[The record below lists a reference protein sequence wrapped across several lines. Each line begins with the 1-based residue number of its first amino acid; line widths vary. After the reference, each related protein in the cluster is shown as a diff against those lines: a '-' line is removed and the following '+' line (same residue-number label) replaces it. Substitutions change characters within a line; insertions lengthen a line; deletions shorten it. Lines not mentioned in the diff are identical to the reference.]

1 MKFKEILEK
10 IKVYAPLGV
19 SLVVAA
25 CVVISLSG
33 YQAKASEPS
42 KDKKQQVSESVTDA
56 ETETETENAAEDT
69 QTHAGSFELADGVYK
84 GSATGFSGPV
94 TVAVTI
100 MDKKITSIDIL
111 SSTDDEAFFNRAK
124 GVIDRIIASQSFDVD
139 VVSGATYSS
148 NGIIGA
154 VKNALTGE
162 KDNGVTGKSK
172 QESTSESESDSSLAE
187 IAAVQDASAYKDGT
201 YYGTGK
207 GFAGTMKVKVDI
219 SGGKIASISIVSTKD
234 GDSYVK
240 SASSLLDTIVE
251 KQSTNVDTVSGATF
265 SSRGIIAAVRS
276 ALSQAAVSENTAD
289 NNNDKQEAAESSGN
303 GQTDE
308 NSSGSA
314 SEQGTE
320 GTLPYVDGIY
330 YGTAEGYKGDIKAA
344 VVIQNKTLK
353 AILVTEKQD
362 DEPFITNA
370 MDVLKNMMKKQ
381 SADVDTVSGATYS
394 SKGLIG
400 AVKAAFEE
408 ARKTTAGE
416 NTGDGNSDA
425 NNKNNSNSDNNNG
438 NDNSSNN
445 ADDSNIAG
453 EEDKAV
459 LSKLVQSQ
467 ASLDGAQY
475 TQLSWYL
482 LQIRLGDAQEV
493 LESAESTKK
502 DVSCAQE
509 KLQAAINALQKN
521 DTSTNVYEDGVYEVS
536 TLCIPD
542 DDMDFSAYNL
552 SMKVTIAN
560 DRIVS
565 ITDVKGDGDSQN
577 ASYIKKAADGTKN
590 QPGLVSVLTSQAN
603 ADSID
608 FSSID
613 TVSRATCTSKA
624 IIDGCKSALEAAKKK

>member
-1 MKFKEILEK
+1 MKFKEVLEK

-19 SLVVAA
+19 SLVIAA

-33 YQAKASEPS
+33 YQTKASEPS
-42 KDKKQQVSESVTDA
+42 KDKKHQVSERVTD
-56 ETETETENAAEDT
+56 TETENAAEDT
-69 QTHAGSFELADGVYK
+69 QTATGSFELADGVYK

-124 GVIDRIIASQSFDVD
+124 AVIDRIIASQSFDVD

-172 QESTSESESDSSLAE
+172 QGSTSESESDSSLAE

-276 ALSQAAVSENTAD
+276 ALSQAAVSDNTTG
-289 NNNDKQEAAESSGN
+289 NNTDKQGAAEASGN
-303 GQTDE
+303 GQTDK

-330 YGTAEGYKGDIKAA
+330 YGTAEGYKGDIRVA
-344 VVIQNKTLK
+344 VVIQDKTLK

-416 NTGDGNSDA
+416 NTGDSNSDS
-425 NNKNNSNSDNNNG
+425 NNSNDNNG
-438 NDNSSNN
+438 
-445 ADDSNIAG
+445 NIAG

-521 DTSTNVYEDGVYEVS
+521 DTSTNVYEDGTYDVS

-577 ASYIKKAADGTKN
+577 APYINKAADGTKN
-590 QPGLVSVLTSQAN
+590 QPGMVSVLTSQTN

-613 TVSRATCTSKA
+613 TVSHATCTSKA
-624 IIDGCKSALEAAKKK
+624 IIDGCKSALKAAKKK

>member
-1 MKFKEILEK
+1 MKFKEVLEK

-19 SLVVAA
+19 SLVIAA

-33 YQAKASEPS
+33 YQTKASEPS
-42 KDKKQQVSESVTDA
+42 KDKKHQVSERVTD
-56 ETETETENAAEDT
+56 TETEDAAEDT
-69 QTHAGSFELADGVYK
+69 QTATGSFELADGVYK

-100 MDKKITSIDIL
+100 MDKKIISIDIL

-265 SSRGIIAAVRS
+265 SSRGIIVAVRS
-276 ALSQAAVSENTAD
+276 ALSQAAVSDNTVG
-289 NNNDKQEAAESSGN
+289 NNTDKQGAAEASGN

-314 SEQGTE
+314 SEKGTE

-330 YGTAEGYKGDIKAA
+330 YGTAEGYKGDIRVA
-344 VVIQNKTLK
+344 VVIQDKTLK

-416 NTGDGNSDA
+416 NTGGSNSDS
-425 NNKNNSNSDNNNG
+425 NNSNDNN
-438 NDNSSNN
+438 
-445 ADDSNIAG
+445 SNIAG

-459 LSKLVQSQ
+459 LLKLVQSQ

-521 DTSTNVYEDGVYEVS
+521 DTSTNVYEDGTYDVS

-577 ASYIKKAADGTKN
+577 VSYIKKAVDGTKN
-590 QPGLVSVLTSQAN
+590 QAGMVSVLTSQTN

-613 TVSRATCTSKA
+613 TVSHATCTSKA

>member
-1 MKFKEILEK
+1 MKFKEVLEK

-19 SLVVAA
+19 SLVIAA

-33 YQAKASEPS
+33 YQTKASEPS
-42 KDKKQQVSESVTDA
+42 KDKKHQVSERVTD
-56 ETETETENAAEDT
+56 TETENAAEDT
-69 QTHAGSFELADGVYK
+69 QTATGSFELADGVYK

-100 MDKKITSIDIL
+100 MDKKIISIDIL

-276 ALSQAAVSENTAD
+276 ALSQAAVSDNTTG
-289 NNNDKQEAAESSGN
+289 NNTDKQGAAEASGN

-330 YGTAEGYKGDIKAA
+330 YGTAEGYKGDIRVA
-344 VVIQNKTLK
+344 VVIQDKTLK

-362 DEPFITNA
+362 YEPFITNA

-416 NTGDGNSDA
+416 NTGGSNSDS
-425 NNKNNSNSDNNNG
+425 NNSNDNN
-438 NDNSSNN
+438 
-445 ADDSNIAG
+445 SNIAG

-459 LSKLVQSQ
+459 LLKLVQSQ

-521 DTSTNVYEDGVYEVS
+521 DTSTNVYEDGTYDVS

-577 ASYIKKAADGTKN
+577 VSYIKKAVDGTKN
-590 QPGLVSVLTSQAN
+590 QAGMVSVLTSQTN

-613 TVSRATCTSKA
+613 TVSHATCTSKA

>member
-1 MKFKEILEK
+1 MKFKEVLEK

-19 SLVVAA
+19 SLVIAA

-33 YQAKASEPS
+33 YQTKASEPS
-42 KDKKQQVSESVTDA
+42 KDKKHQVSERVTD
-56 ETETETENAAEDT
+56 TETEDAAEDT
-69 QTHAGSFELADGVYK
+69 QTATGSFELADGVYK

-276 ALSQAAVSENTAD
+276 ALSQAAVSDNTVG
-289 NNNDKQEAAESSGN
+289 NNTDKQGAAEASGN

-314 SEQGTE
+314 SEKGTE

-330 YGTAEGYKGDIKAA
+330 YGTAEGYKGDIRVA
-344 VVIQNKTLK
+344 VVIQDKTLK

-416 NTGDGNSDA
+416 NTGGSNSDS
-425 NNKNNSNSDNNNG
+425 NNSNDNN
-438 NDNSSNN
+438 
-445 ADDSNIAG
+445 SNIAG

-459 LSKLVQSQ
+459 LLKLVQSQ

-482 LQIRLGDAQEV
+482 LQIRLGDAQEI

-521 DTSTNVYEDGVYEVS
+521 DTSTNVYEDGTYDVS

-577 ASYIKKAADGTKN
+577 VSYIKKAVDGTKN
-590 QPGLVSVLTSQAN
+590 QAGMVSVLTSQTN

-613 TVSRATCTSKA
+613 TVSHATCTSKA

>member
-1 MKFKEILEK
+1 MKFKEVLEK

-19 SLVVAA
+19 SLVIAA

-33 YQAKASEPS
+33 YQTKASEPS
-42 KDKKQQVSESVTDA
+42 KDKKQQVSERVTD
-56 ETETETENAAEDT
+56 TETETENT
-69 QTHAGSFELADGVYK
+69 QTATGSFDLADGVYK

-124 GVIDRIIASQSFDVD
+124 GVIDRIISSQSFDVD

-162 KDNGVTGKSK
+162 KDKTVTGKSK
-172 QESTSESESDSSLAE
+172 QESASESDSSSVE
-187 IAAVQDASAYKDGT
+187 KAAVQDASAYKDGT

-219 SGGKIASISIVSTKD
+219 AGGKIASISIVSTKD

-276 ALSQAAVSENTAD
+276 ALSQAAVSDNTTG
-289 NNNDKQEAAESSGN
+289 NNTDKQGAAEASGN

-314 SEQGTE
+314 QEQGKE

-330 YGTAEGYKGDIKAA
+330 YGTAEGYKGDIRVA
-344 VVIQNKTLK
+344 VVIQDKTLK
-353 AILVTEKQD
+353 AILVTKKQD

-416 NTGDGNSDA
+416 NTGD
-425 NNKNNSNSDNNNG
+425 SNSGNN
-438 NDNSSNN
+438 NSSNN
-445 ADDSNIAG
+445 SDNSNIAG
-453 EEDKAV
+453 DEDKAV

-467 ASLDGAQY
+467 ASLDGTQY

-482 LQIRLGDAQEV
+482 LQIRLEDANEV
-493 LESAESTKK
+493 LSSAEATKK
-502 DVSCAQE
+502 DVSRAQE

-521 DTSTNVYEDGVYEVS
+521 DTSTNVYEDGTYDVS

-590 QPGLVSVLTSQAN
+590 QPGMVSVLTSQAN

-608 FSSID
+608 FSGID
-613 TVSRATCTSKA
+613 TVSSATCTSKA
-624 IIDGCKSALEAAKKK
+624 IINGCKSVLEAAKKK

>member
-1 MKFKEILEK
+1 MKFKEVLEK

-19 SLVVAA
+19 SLVIAA

-33 YQAKASEPS
+33 YQTKASEPS
-42 KDKKQQVSESVTDA
+42 KDKKHQVSERVTD
-56 ETETETENAAEDT
+56 TETENAAEDT
-69 QTHAGSFELADGVYK
+69 QTATGSFELADGVYK

-124 GVIDRIIASQSFDVD
+124 AVIDRIIASQSFDVD

-276 ALSQAAVSENTAD
+276 ALSQAAVSDKTTGNNT
-289 NNNDKQEAAESSGN
+289 DKQGAAEASGN
-303 GQTDE
+303 GQTDK

-320 GTLPYVDGIY
+320 GTLAYVDGIY
-330 YGTAEGYKGDIKAA
+330 YGTAEGYKGDIRVA
-344 VVIQNKTLK
+344 VVIQDKTLK

-416 NTGDGNSDA
+416 NTGGSNSDS
-425 NNKNNSNSDNNNG
+425 NNSNDNN
-438 NDNSSNN
+438 
-445 ADDSNIAG
+445 SNIAG

-459 LSKLVQSQ
+459 LLKLVQSQ

-521 DTSTNVYEDGVYEVS
+521 DTSTNVYEDGTYDVS

-577 ASYIKKAADGTKN
+577 VSYIKKAVDGTKN
-590 QPGLVSVLTSQAN
+590 QAGMVSVLTSQTN

-613 TVSRATCTSKA
+613 TVSHATCTSKA

>member
-1 MKFKEILEK
+1 MKFKEVLEK

-19 SLVVAA
+19 SLVIAA

-33 YQAKASEPS
+33 YQTKASEPS
-42 KDKKQQVSESVTDA
+42 KDKKHQVSERVTD
-56 ETETETENAAEDT
+56 TETEDAAEDT
-69 QTHAGSFELADGVYK
+69 QTATGSFELADGVYK

-100 MDKKITSIDIL
+100 MDKKIISIDIL

-201 YYGTGK
+201 YYGAGK

-276 ALSQAAVSENTAD
+276 ALSQAAVSDNTVG
-289 NNNDKQEAAESSGN
+289 NNTDKQGAAEASGN

-330 YGTAEGYKGDIKAA
+330 YGTAEGYKGDIRVA
-344 VVIQNKTLK
+344 VVIQDKTLK

-416 NTGDGNSDA
+416 NTGGSNSDS
-425 NNKNNSNSDNNNG
+425 NNSNDNN
-438 NDNSSNN
+438 
-445 ADDSNIAG
+445 SNIAG

-459 LSKLVQSQ
+459 LLKLVQSQ

-521 DTSTNVYEDGVYEVS
+521 DTSTNVYEDGTYDVS

-577 ASYIKKAADGTKN
+577 VSYIKKAVDGTKN
-590 QPGLVSVLTSQAN
+590 QPGMVSVLTSQTN

-613 TVSRATCTSKA
+613 TVSHATCTSKA

>member
-1 MKFKEILEK
+1 MKFKEVLEK

-19 SLVVAA
+19 SLVIAA

-33 YQAKASEPS
+33 YQTKASEPS
-42 KDKKQQVSESVTDA
+42 KDKKHQVSERVTD
-56 ETETETENAAEDT
+56 TETEDAAEDT
-69 QTHAGSFELADGVYK
+69 QTATGSFELADGVYK

-100 MDKKITSIDIL
+100 MDKKIISIDIL

-124 GVIDRIIASQSFDVD
+124 AVIDRIIASQSFDVD

-172 QESTSESESDSSLAE
+172 QGSTSESESDSSLAE

-234 GDSYVK
+234 GNSYVK

-276 ALSQAAVSENTAD
+276 ALSQAAVSDNTVG
-289 NNNDKQEAAESSGN
+289 NNTDKQGAAEASGN

-314 SEQGTE
+314 SEKGTE

-330 YGTAEGYKGDIKAA
+330 YGTAEGYKGDIRVA
-344 VVIQNKTLK
+344 VVIQDKTLK

-416 NTGDGNSDA
+416 NTGGSNSDS
-425 NNKNNSNSDNNNG
+425 NNSNDNN
-438 NDNSSNN
+438 
-445 ADDSNIAG
+445 SNIAG

-459 LSKLVQSQ
+459 LLKLVQSQ

-521 DTSTNVYEDGVYEVS
+521 DTSTNVYEDGTYDVS

-577 ASYIKKAADGTKN
+577 VSYIKKAVDGTKN
-590 QPGLVSVLTSQAN
+590 QAGMVSVLTSQTN

-613 TVSRATCTSKA
+613 TVSHATCTSKA

>member
-25 CVVISLSG
+25 CVVISLST

-42 KDKKQQVSESVTDA
+42 KDKKQQVSESMAD
-56 ETETETENAAEDT
+56 TETETENATEDT
-69 QTHAGSFELADGVYK
+69 QTATGSFDLADGVYK
-84 GSATGFSGPV
+84 GSATGYRGSV

-100 MDKKITSIDIL
+100 LNKKIVSIDIL
-111 SSTDDEAFFNRAK
+111 SASDDEAFFNRAK
-124 GVIDRIIASQSFDVD
+124 GVIDRIISSQSLDVD

-172 QESTSESESDSSLAE
+172 QESTSESESDSSSAE

-207 GFAGTMKVKVDI
+207 GFAGNIKVKVDI
-219 SGGKIASISIVSTKD
+219 AGGKISAISIVSTKD

-276 ALSQAAVSENTAD
+276 ALSQAAVSENTAG
-289 NNNDKQEAAESSGN
+289 NNTDKQGAAETSGN

-314 SEQGTE
+314 SEHGTE

-330 YGTAEGYKGDIKAA
+330 YGTSEGYKGDIKVA
-344 VVIQNKTLK
+344 VVIQDKTLK

-400 AVKAAFEE
+400 AVKEAFEE
-408 ARKTTAGE
+408 ARKTTACE
-416 NTGDGNSDA
+416 NTGNGNSGG
-425 NNKNNSNSDNNNG
+425 NNNNSN
-438 NDNSSNN
+438 N
-445 ADDSNIAG
+445 AADSNIALD
-453 EEDKAV
+453 EDKAV

-467 ASLDGAQY
+467 ASLDGTQY

-502 DVSCAQE
+502 DVSRAQE

-521 DTSTNVYEDGVYEVS
+521 DTSTNVYEDGTYEVS

-590 QPGLVSVLTSQAN
+590 QQGMVSMLTSQAN

-613 TVSRATCTSKA
+613 TVSHATCTSKA

>member
-1 MKFKEILEK
+1 MKFKEVLEK
-10 IKVYAPLGV
+10 IKAYAPLGV
-19 SLVVAA
+19 SLVIAA

-33 YQAKASEPS
+33 YQTKASEPS
-42 KDKKQQVSESVTDA
+42 KDKKQQVSERV
-56 ETETETENAAEDT
+56 TETETENAAENT
-69 QTHAGSFELADGVYK
+69 QTATGSFDLADGVYK

-124 GVIDRIIASQSFDVD
+124 GVIERIISSQSFDVD

-172 QESTSESESDSSLAE
+172 QESTSESESDSSSVE

-219 SGGKIASISIVSTKD
+219 AGGKIASISIVSTKD

-265 SSRGIIAAVRS
+265 SSRGIISAVRS
-276 ALSQAAVSENTAD
+276 ALSQAAVSENTAG
-289 NNNDKQEAAESSGN
+289 NNTDKQDAAETSGN
-303 GQTDE
+303 DRNDE
-308 NSSGSA
+308 NSSD
-314 SEQGTE
+314 SEPEQTAE

-330 YGTAEGYKGDIKAA
+330 YGTAEGYKGDIKVA
-344 VVIQNKTLK
+344 VVIQDKTLK

-416 NTGDGNSDA
+416 NTGD
-425 NNKNNSNSDNNNG
+425 SNSGNN
-438 NDNSSNN
+438 NSSNN
-445 ADDSNIAG
+445 SDNSNIAG
-453 EEDKAV
+453 DEDKAV

-467 ASLDGAQY
+467 ASLDGTQY

-482 LQIRLGDAQEV
+482 LQIRLEDANEV
-493 LESAESTKK
+493 LSSAEATKK
-502 DVSCAQE
+502 DVSRAQE

-521 DTSTNVYEDGVYEVS
+521 DTSTNVYEDGTYDVS

-577 ASYIKKAADGTKN
+577 ASYIKKATDGTKN
-590 QPGLVSVLTSQAN
+590 QPGMVSVLTSQAN

-608 FSSID
+608 FSGID

-624 IIDGCKSALEAAKKK
+624 IINGCKSVLEAAKKK

>member
-1 MKFKEILEK
+1 MKFKEVLEK

-19 SLVVAA
+19 SLVIAA

-33 YQAKASEPS
+33 YQTKASEPS
-42 KDKKQQVSESVTDA
+42 KDKKQQVSENVTD
-56 ETETETENAAEDT
+56 TETETENAAEDT
-69 QTHAGSFELADGVYK
+69 QTATGSFDLADGVYK

-124 GVIDRIIASQSFDVD
+124 GVIDRIISSQSFDVD

-148 NGIIGA
+148 NGIIKA

-162 KDNGVTGKSK
+162 KDKTVTGKSK
-172 QESTSESESDSSLAE
+172 QESASESDSSSVE
-187 IAAVQDASAYKDGT
+187 KAAVQDASAYKDGT

-219 SGGKIASISIVSTKD
+219 VGGKIASISIVSTKD

-240 SASSLLDTIVE
+240 SASSLLDTIVK

-276 ALSQAAVSENTAD
+276 ALSQAAVSDNTTG
-289 NNNDKQEAAESSGN
+289 NNTDKQGAAEASGN

-308 NSSGSA
+308 NSSGS
-314 SEQGTE
+314 SQEQGTE

-330 YGTAEGYKGDIKAA
+330 YGTAEGYKGDIKVA
-344 VVIQNKTLK
+344 VVIQDKTLK

-400 AVKAAFEE
+400 AVKAAFEK

-416 NTGDGNSDA
+416 NTGD
-425 NNKNNSNSDNNNG
+425 SNSGNN
-438 NDNSSNN
+438 NSSNN
-445 ADDSNIAG
+445 SDNSNIAG
-453 EEDKAV
+453 DEDKAV

-467 ASLDGAQY
+467 ASLDGTQY

-482 LQIRLGDAQEV
+482 LQIRLEDANEV
-493 LESAESTKK
+493 LSSAEATKK
-502 DVSCAQE
+502 DVSRAQE

-521 DTSTNVYEDGVYEVS
+521 DTSTNVYEDGTYDVS

-552 SMKVTIAN
+552 SMKVTIVN

-590 QPGLVSVLTSQAN
+590 QQGMVSVLTSQAN
-603 ADSID
+603 AANID

-624 IIDGCKSALEAAKKK
+624 IINGCKSVLEAAKKK

>member
-1 MKFKEILEK
+1 MKFKEVLEK

-33 YQAKASEPS
+33 YQTKASERS
-42 KDKKQQVSESVTDA
+42 KDKKQQVSERVTD
-56 ETETETENAAEDT
+56 TETETENAAENT
-69 QTHAGSFELADGVYK
+69 QTATGSFDLADGVYK

-100 MDKKITSIDIL
+100 MDKKIISIDIL

-124 GVIDRIIASQSFDVD
+124 GVIDRIISSQSLDVD
-139 VVSGATYSS
+139 AVSGATYSS

-172 QESTSESESDSSLAE
+172 QESTSESESDSSSVE

-219 SGGKIASISIVSTKD
+219 AGGKIASISIVSTKD

-276 ALSQAAVSENTAD
+276 ALSQAVVSENTAG
-289 NNNDKQEAAESSGN
+289 NNTDKQDATETSGN

-308 NSSGSA
+308 NSSGS
-314 SEQGTE
+314 SQEQGTE

-330 YGTAEGYKGDIKAA
+330 YGTAEGYKGDIKVA
-344 VVIQNKTLK
+344 VVIQDKMLK

-381 SADVDTVSGATYS
+381 SVDVDTVSGATYS

-416 NTGDGNSDA
+416 NTGDSNSGN
-425 NNKNNSNSDNNNG
+425 NNSNSDNNN
-438 NDNSSNN
+438 NS
-445 ADDSNIAG
+445 SNIAG
-453 EEDKAV
+453 DEDKTV

-467 ASLDGAQY
+467 ASLDGTQY

-482 LQIRLGDAQEV
+482 FQIRLGDAQEV

-502 DVSCAQE
+502 DVSRAQE

-521 DTSTNVYEDGVYEVS
+521 DTSTNVYEDGTYDVS

-590 QPGLVSVLTSQAN
+590 QQGMVSVLTSQAN

-613 TVSRATCTSKA
+613 TVSHATCTSKA
-624 IIDGCKSALEAAKKK
+624 IIDGCKSVLEAAKKK

>member
-1 MKFKEILEK
+1 MKFKEVLEK

-19 SLVVAA
+19 SLVIAA

-33 YQAKASEPS
+33 YQTKASEPS
-42 KDKKQQVSESVTDA
+42 KDKKQQVSENVTD
-56 ETETETENAAEDT
+56 TETETENT
-69 QTHAGSFELADGVYK
+69 QTATGSFDLADGVYK

-124 GVIDRIIASQSFDVD
+124 GVIDRIISSQSFDVD

-219 SGGKIASISIVSTKD
+219 AGGKIASISIVSTKD

-276 ALSQAAVSENTAD
+276 ALSQAAVSQNTAG
-289 NNNDKQEAAESSGN
+289 NNTDKQDATETSGN

-308 NSSGSA
+308 NSSGS
-314 SEQGTE
+314 SQEQ

-330 YGTAEGYKGDIKAA
+330 YGTAEGYKGDIKVA
-344 VVIQNKTLK
+344 VVIQDKTLK

-416 NTGDGNSDA
+416 NTGDSNSDS
-425 NNKNNSNSDNNNG
+425 NNSNDNN
-438 NDNSSNN
+438 
-445 ADDSNIAG
+445 SNIAG

-459 LSKLVQSQ
+459 LLKLVQSQ

-521 DTSTNVYEDGVYEVS
+521 DTSTNVYEDGTYDVS

-577 ASYIKKAADGTKN
+577 TPYINKAADGTKN
-590 QPGLVSVLTSQAN
+590 QPGMVSVLTSQAN

-624 IIDGCKSALEAAKKK
+624 IIDGCKSVLETAKKK

>member
-1 MKFKEILEK
+1 MKFKEVLEK

-19 SLVVAA
+19 SLVIAA

-33 YQAKASEPS
+33 YQTKASEPS
-42 KDKKQQVSESVTDA
+42 KDNKQQVSDRVT
-56 ETETETENAAEDT
+56 EIETETENAAEDT
-69 QTHAGSFELADGVYK
+69 QTATGSFELADGVYK

-276 ALSQAAVSENTAD
+276 ALSQAAVSDNT
-289 NNNDKQEAAESSGN
+289 DKQGAAEASGN

-314 SEQGTE
+314 SEKGTE
-320 GTLPYVDGIY
+320 GTLPYVDGVY
-330 YGTAEGYKGDIKAA
+330 YGTAEGYKGDIRVA
-344 VVIQNKTLK
+344 VVIQDKTLK

-416 NTGDGNSDA
+416 NTGGSNSDS
-425 NNKNNSNSDNNNG
+425 NNSNDNN
-438 NDNSSNN
+438 
-445 ADDSNIAG
+445 SNIAG

-482 LQIRLGDAQEV
+482 LQIRLGDAQEI

-521 DTSTNVYEDGVYEVS
+521 DTSTNVYEDGTYDVS

-577 ASYIKKAADGTKN
+577 VSYINKAADGTKN
-590 QPGLVSVLTSQAN
+590 QPGMVSVLTSQTN

-613 TVSRATCTSKA
+613 TVSHATCTSKA

>member
-42 KDKKQQVSESVTDA
+42 KDKKQQVSESVT
-56 ETETETENAAEDT
+56 ETETENAAEDT
-69 QTHAGSFELADGVYK
+69 QTVTGSFELADGVYK

-124 GVIDRIIASQSFDVD
+124 GVIDRIISSQSLDVD

-162 KDNGVTGKSK
+162 TDKGVTGKSK
-172 QESTSESESDSSLAE
+172 QESRSDSDSDNSSGK

-207 GFAGTMKVKVDI
+207 GFAGNIKVKVDI
-219 SGGKIASISIVSTKD
+219 AGGKISAISIVSTKD

-276 ALSQAAVSENTAD
+276 ALSQAAVSDNTTG
-289 NNNDKQEAAESSGN
+289 NNTDKQSAAEASGN

-314 SEQGTE
+314 SEKGTE

-330 YGTAEGYKGDIKAA
+330 YGTAEGYKGDIRVA
-344 VVIQNKTLK
+344 VVIQDKTLK
-353 AILVTEKQD
+353 AILVTKKQD

-416 NTGDGNSDA
+416 NTGDSNSDS
-425 NNKNNSNSDNNNG
+425 NNSNDNN
-438 NDNSSNN
+438 
-445 ADDSNIAG
+445 SNIAG

-459 LSKLVQSQ
+459 LLKLVQSQ
-467 ASLDGAQY
+467 ASLDGTQY

-521 DTSTNVYEDGVYEVS
+521 DTSTNVYEDGTYDVS

-590 QPGLVSVLTSQAN
+590 QPGMVSVLTSQAN

-608 FSSID
+608 FSGID

-624 IIDGCKSALEAAKKK
+624 IINGCKSVLEAAKKK

>member
-1 MKFKEILEK
+1 MKFKEVFEK

-19 SLVVAA
+19 SLVIAA
-25 CVVISLSG
+25 CVVISLIG
-33 YQAKASEPS
+33 YQTKASEPS
-42 KDKKQQVSESVTDA
+42 NDKKHQVSERVTD
-56 ETETETENAAEDT
+56 TETEDAAEDT
-69 QTHAGSFELADGVYK
+69 QTATGSFELADGVYK

-124 GVIDRIIASQSFDVD
+124 AVIDRIIASQSFDVD

-172 QESTSESESDSSLAE
+172 QGSTSESESDSSLAE

-276 ALSQAAVSENTAD
+276 ALSQAAVSDNTVG
-289 NNNDKQEAAESSGN
+289 NNTDKQGAAEASGN

-314 SEQGTE
+314 SEKGTE

-330 YGTAEGYKGDIKAA
+330 YGTAEGYKGDIRVA
-344 VVIQNKTLK
+344 VVIQDKTLK

-408 ARKTTAGE
+408 GRKTTAGE
-416 NTGDGNSDA
+416 NTGGSNSDS
-425 NNKNNSNSDNNNG
+425 NNSNDNN
-438 NDNSSNN
+438 
-445 ADDSNIAG
+445 SNIAG

-459 LSKLVQSQ
+459 LLKLVQSQ

-521 DTSTNVYEDGVYEVS
+521 DTSTNVYEDGTYDVS

-577 ASYIKKAADGTKN
+577 VSYIKKAVDGTKN
-590 QPGLVSVLTSQAN
+590 QAGMVSVLTSQTN

-613 TVSRATCTSKA
+613 TVSHATCTSKA

>member
-1 MKFKEILEK
+1 MKFKEVLEK

-19 SLVVAA
+19 SLVIAA

-33 YQAKASEPS
+33 YQTKASEPS
-42 KDKKQQVSESVTDA
+42 KDKKQQVSDRVTD
-56 ETETETENAAEDT
+56 TETENAAEDT
-69 QTHAGSFELADGVYK
+69 QTATGSFELADGVYK

-100 MDKKITSIDIL
+100 MDKKIISIDIL

-162 KDNGVTGKSK
+162 KDNGVTGKAK

-276 ALSQAAVSENTAD
+276 ALSQAAVSDNTTG
-289 NNNDKQEAAESSGN
+289 NNTDKQGAAEASGN

-314 SEQGTE
+314 SEKGTE

-330 YGTAEGYKGDIKAA
+330 YGTAEGYKGDIKVA
-344 VVIQNKTLK
+344 VVIQDKTLK

-416 NTGDGNSDA
+416 NTGDSNSGN
-425 NNKNNSNSDNNNG
+425 NNNNSDNNNNNS
-438 NDNSSNN
+438 NDNN
-445 ADDSNIAG
+445 SNIAG

-521 DTSTNVYEDGVYEVS
+521 DTSTNVYEDGTYDVS

-577 ASYIKKAADGTKN
+577 VSYINKAADGTKN
-590 QPGLVSVLTSQAN
+590 QPGMVSVLTSQAN

>member
-25 CVVISLSG
+25 CVVISLST

-42 KDKKQQVSESVTDA
+42 KDKKQQVSDSMAD
-56 ETETETENAAEDT
+56 TETETENATEDT
-69 QTHAGSFELADGVYK
+69 QTATGSFDLADGVYK

-124 GVIDRIIASQSFDVD
+124 GVIDRIISSQSLDVD

-162 KDNGVTGKSK
+162 TDKGVTGKSK

-207 GFAGTMKVKVDI
+207 GFAGNIKVKVDI
-219 SGGKIASISIVSTKD
+219 AGGKISAISIVSTKD

-276 ALSQAAVSENTAD
+276 ALSQAAVSENTAG
-289 NNNDKQEAAESSGN
+289 NNTDKQGAAEASGN

-330 YGTAEGYKGDIKAA
+330 YGTSEGYKGDIKVA
-344 VVIQNKTLK
+344 VVIQDKTLK

-416 NTGDGNSDA
+416 NTGNGNSGG
-425 NNKNNSNSDNNNG
+425 NNNNSN
-438 NDNSSNN
+438 N
-445 ADDSNIAG
+445 AADSNIALD
-453 EEDKAV
+453 EDKAV

-467 ASLDGAQY
+467 ASLDGTQY

-502 DVSCAQE
+502 DVSRAQE

-521 DTSTNVYEDGVYEVS
+521 DTSTNVYEDGTYEVS

-542 DDMDFSAYNL
+542 DDMDFVAYNL

-590 QPGLVSVLTSQAN
+590 QQGMVSVLTSQSN

-624 IIDGCKSALEAAKKK
+624 IIDGCKRALEAAKKK

>member
-1 MKFKEILEK
+1 MKFKEVLEK

-19 SLVVAA
+19 SLVIAA

-33 YQAKASEPS
+33 YQTKASEPS
-42 KDKKQQVSESVTDA
+42 KDKKHQVSERVTD
-56 ETETETENAAEDT
+56 TETENAAEDT
-69 QTHAGSFELADGVYK
+69 QTATGSFELADGVYK

-100 MDKKITSIDIL
+100 MDKKIISIDIL

-124 GVIDRIIASQSFDVD
+124 GVIDRIIASQYFDVD

-276 ALSQAAVSENTAD
+276 ALSQAAVSDNTVG
-289 NNNDKQEAAESSGN
+289 NNTDKQGAAEASGN

-308 NSSGSA
+308 NSSDSA

-320 GTLPYVDGIY
+320 GTLAYVDGIY
-330 YGTAEGYKGDIKAA
+330 YGTAEGYKGDIRVA
-344 VVIQNKTLK
+344 VVIQDKTLK

-416 NTGDGNSDA
+416 NTGGSNSDS
-425 NNKNNSNSDNNNG
+425 NNSNDNN
-438 NDNSSNN
+438 
-445 ADDSNIAG
+445 SNIAG

-459 LSKLVQSQ
+459 LLKLVQSQ

-521 DTSTNVYEDGVYEVS
+521 DTSTNVYEDGTYDVS

-577 ASYIKKAADGTKN
+577 VSYIKKAADGTKN
-590 QPGLVSVLTSQAN
+590 QPGMVSVLTSQTN

-613 TVSRATCTSKA
+613 TVSHATCTSKA

>member
-1 MKFKEILEK
+1 MKFKEVLEK

-19 SLVVAA
+19 SLVIAA

-33 YQAKASEPS
+33 YQTKASEPS
-42 KDKKQQVSESVTDA
+42 KDKKQQVSERVTD
-56 ETETETENAAEDT
+56 TETENT
-69 QTHAGSFELADGVYK
+69 QTATGSFDLADGVYK

-124 GVIDRIIASQSFDVD
+124 GVIDRIISSQSFDVD

-172 QESTSESESDSSLAE
+172 QESASESESDSSSVE

-219 SGGKIASISIVSTKD
+219 AGGKIASISIVSTKD

-265 SSRGIIAAVRS
+265 SSRGIISAVRS
-276 ALSQAAVSENTAD
+276 ALSQAAVSQNTAD
-289 NNNDKQEAAESSGN
+289 NITDKQDATETSGN

-308 NSSGSA
+308 NPSGSA
-314 SEQGTE
+314 SEQGTG

-330 YGTAEGYKGDIKAA
+330 YGTAEGYKGDIKVA
-344 VVIQNKTLK
+344 VVIQDKTLK

-416 NTGDGNSDA
+416 NTGD
-425 NNKNNSNSDNNNG
+425 SNSGNN
-438 NDNSSNN
+438 NSSNN
-445 ADDSNIAG
+445 SDNSNIAG
-453 EEDKAV
+453 DEDKAV

-467 ASLDGAQY
+467 ASLDGTQY

-482 LQIRLGDAQEV
+482 FQIRLGDAQEV

-502 DVSCAQE
+502 DVSRAQE

-521 DTSTNVYEDGVYEVS
+521 DTSTNVYEDGTYDVS

-577 ASYIKKAADGTKN
+577 ASYIKKAVEGTKN
-590 QPGLVSVLTSQAN
+590 QQGMVYVLTSQAN

-613 TVSRATCTSKA
+613 TVSHATCTSKA
-624 IIDGCKSALEAAKKK
+624 IINGCKSVLEAAKKK

>member
-1 MKFKEILEK
+1 MKFKEVLEK

-19 SLVVAA
+19 SLVIAA

-33 YQAKASEPS
+33 YQTKASEPS
-42 KDKKQQVSESVTDA
+42 KDKKHQVSERVTD
-56 ETETETENAAEDT
+56 TETEDAAEDT
-69 QTHAGSFELADGVYK
+69 QTATGSFELADGVYK

-100 MDKKITSIDIL
+100 MDKKIISIDIL

-276 ALSQAAVSENTAD
+276 ALSQAAVSDNTVG
-289 NNNDKQEAAESSGN
+289 NNTDKQGAAEASGN

-314 SEQGTE
+314 SEKGTE
-320 GTLPYVDGIY
+320 DTLPYVDGIY
-330 YGTAEGYKGDIKAA
+330 YGTAEGYKGDIRVA
-344 VVIQNKTLK
+344 VVIQDKTLK

-416 NTGDGNSDA
+416 NTGGSNSDS
-425 NNKNNSNSDNNNG
+425 NNSNDNN
-438 NDNSSNN
+438 
-445 ADDSNIAG
+445 SNIAG

-459 LSKLVQSQ
+459 LLKLVQSQ
-467 ASLDGAQY
+467 AALDGAQY

-521 DTSTNVYEDGVYEVS
+521 DTSTNVYEDGTYDVS

-577 ASYIKKAADGTKN
+577 VSYIKKAVDGTKN
-590 QPGLVSVLTSQAN
+590 QAGMVSVLTSQTN

-613 TVSRATCTSKA
+613 TVSHATCTSKA

>member
-1 MKFKEILEK
+1 MKFKEVLEK

-33 YQAKASEPS
+33 YQTKASERS
-42 KDKKQQVSESVTDA
+42 KDKKQQVSERVTD
-56 ETETETENAAEDT
+56 TETETENAAENT
-69 QTHAGSFELADGVYK
+69 QTATGSFDLADGVYK

-111 SSTDDEAFFNRAK
+111 SFTDDEAFFNRAK
-124 GVIDRIIASQSFDVD
+124 GVIDRIISSQSFDVD
-139 VVSGATYSS
+139 AVSGATYSS

-219 SGGKIASISIVSTKD
+219 AGGKIASISIVSTKD

-240 SASSLLDTIVE
+240 RASSLLDTIVE

-276 ALSQAAVSENTAD
+276 ALSQAAVSENTAG
-289 NNNDKQEAAESSGN
+289 NNTDKQDAAETSGN
-303 GQTDE
+303 DRNDE
-308 NSSGSA
+308 NSSD
-314 SEQGTE
+314 SEPEQTAE

-330 YGTAEGYKGDIKAA
+330 YGTAEGYKGDIKVA
-344 VVIQNKTLK
+344 VVIQDKTLK
-353 AILVTEKQD
+353 AILVTKKQD

-416 NTGDGNSDA
+416 NTGDSNSGN
-425 NNKNNSNSDNNNG
+425 NNSNSDNNNS
-438 NDNSSNN
+438 NDNSSN
-445 ADDSNIAG
+445 IAG
-453 EEDKAV
+453 DEDKAV
-459 LSKLVQSQ
+459 LLKLVQSQ
-467 ASLDGAQY
+467 ASLDGTQY

-482 LQIRLGDAQEV
+482 LQIRLEDANEV
-493 LESAESTKK
+493 LSSAEATKK
-502 DVSCAQE
+502 DVSRAQE

-521 DTSTNVYEDGVYEVS
+521 DTSTNVYEDGTYDVS

-577 ASYIKKAADGTKN
+577 ASYIRKAADGTKN
-590 QPGLVSVLTSQAN
+590 QPGMVSVLTSQAN
-603 ADSID
+603 ADRID
-608 FSSID
+608 FSGID

-624 IIDGCKSALEAAKKK
+624 IINGCKSVLEAAKKK

>member
-1 MKFKEILEK
+1 MKFKEVLEK

-19 SLVVAA
+19 SLVIAA

-33 YQAKASEPS
+33 YQTKASEPS
-42 KDKKQQVSESVTDA
+42 KDKKHQVSERVTD
-56 ETETETENAAEDT
+56 TETEDAAEDT
-69 QTHAGSFELADGVYK
+69 QTATGSFELADGVYK

-100 MDKKITSIDIL
+100 MDKKIISIDIL

-276 ALSQAAVSENTAD
+276 ALSQAAVSDNTVG
-289 NNNDKQEAAESSGN
+289 NNTDKQGAAEASGN

-330 YGTAEGYKGDIKAA
+330 YGTAEGYKGDIRVA
-344 VVIQNKTLK
+344 VVIQDKTLK

-416 NTGDGNSDA
+416 NTGDSNSDS
-425 NNKNNSNSDNNNG
+425 NNSNGNN
-438 NDNSSNN
+438 
-445 ADDSNIAG
+445 SNIAG

-459 LSKLVQSQ
+459 LLKLVQSQ

-521 DTSTNVYEDGVYEVS
+521 DTSTNVYEDGTYDVS

-577 ASYIKKAADGTKN
+577 VSYIKKAVDGTKN
-590 QPGLVSVLTSQAN
+590 QAGMVSVLTSQTN

-613 TVSRATCTSKA
+613 TVSHATCTSKA

>member
-1 MKFKEILEK
+1 MKFKEVFEK

-19 SLVVAA
+19 SLVIAA

-33 YQAKASEPS
+33 YQTKASEPS
-42 KDKKQQVSESVTDA
+42 NDKKHQVSERVTD
-56 ETETETENAAEDT
+56 TETEDAAEDT
-69 QTHAGSFELADGVYK
+69 QTATGSFELADGVYK

-100 MDKKITSIDIL
+100 MDKKIISIDIL

-172 QESTSESESDSSLAE
+172 QENTSESESDSSLAE

-276 ALSQAAVSENTAD
+276 ALSQAAVSDNTVG
-289 NNNDKQEAAESSGN
+289 NNTDKQGAAEASGN

-314 SEQGTE
+314 SEKGTE

-330 YGTAEGYKGDIKAA
+330 YGTAEGYKGDIRVA
-344 VVIQNKTLK
+344 VVIQDKTLK

-416 NTGDGNSDA
+416 NTGGSNSDS
-425 NNKNNSNSDNNNG
+425 NNSNDNN
-438 NDNSSNN
+438 
-445 ADDSNIAG
+445 SNIAG

-459 LSKLVQSQ
+459 LLKLVQSQ

-521 DTSTNVYEDGVYEVS
+521 DTSTNVYEDGTYDVS

-577 ASYIKKAADGTKN
+577 VSYIKKAVDGTKN
-590 QPGLVSVLTSQAN
+590 QAGMVSVLTSQTN

-613 TVSRATCTSKA
+613 TVSHATCTSKA

>member
-1 MKFKEILEK
+1 MKFKEVLEK

-19 SLVVAA
+19 SLVIAA

-33 YQAKASEPS
+33 YQTKASEPS
-42 KDKKQQVSESVTDA
+42 KDKKHQVSERVTD
-56 ETETETENAAEDT
+56 TETEDAAEDT
-69 QTHAGSFELADGVYK
+69 QTATGSFELADGVYK

-148 NGIIGA
+148 NGIIAA

-172 QESTSESESDSSLAE
+172 QKSTSESEFDSSLAE

-276 ALSQAAVSENTAD
+276 ALSQAAVSDNTTG
-289 NNNDKQEAAESSGN
+289 NNTDKQGAAEASGN

-330 YGTAEGYKGDIKAA
+330 YGTAEGYKGDIRVA
-344 VVIQNKTLK
+344 VVIQDKTLK

-416 NTGDGNSDA
+416 NTGDSNSDS
-425 NNKNNSNSDNNNG
+425 NNSNDNN
-438 NDNSSNN
+438 
-445 ADDSNIAG
+445 SNIAG

-459 LSKLVQSQ
+459 LLKLVQSQ

-521 DTSTNVYEDGVYEVS
+521 DTSTNVYEDGTYDVS

-577 ASYIKKAADGTKN
+577 VSYIKKAADGTKN
-590 QPGLVSVLTSQAN
+590 QPGMVSVLTSQTN

-613 TVSRATCTSKA
+613 TVSHATCTSKA

>member
-25 CVVISLSG
+25 CVVISLSK

-42 KDKKQQVSESVTDA
+42 KDKKQQVSESV
-56 ETETETENAAEDT
+56 TETETENAAEDT

-100 MDKKITSIDIL
+100 MDKKIISIDIL

-276 ALSQAAVSENTAD
+276 ALSQAAVSDNTTG
-289 NNNDKQEAAESSGN
+289 NNTDKQGAAEVSGN

-314 SEQGTE
+314 SEKGTE

-330 YGTAEGYKGDIKAA
+330 YGTAEGYKGDIRVA
-344 VVIQNKTLK
+344 VVIQDKTLK

-416 NTGDGNSDA
+416 NTGD
-425 NNKNNSNSDNNNG
+425 SNSDNNNS
-438 NDNSSNN
+438 NDNN
-445 ADDSNIAG
+445 SNIAG

-459 LSKLVQSQ
+459 LLKLVQSQ

-521 DTSTNVYEDGVYEVS
+521 DTSTNVYEDGTYDVS

-577 ASYIKKAADGTKN
+577 VSYIKKAVDGTKN
-590 QPGLVSVLTSQAN
+590 QAGMVSVLTSQTN

-613 TVSRATCTSKA
+613 TVSHATCTSKA

>member
-1 MKFKEILEK
+1 MKFKEVLEK
-10 IKVYAPLGV
+10 IKIYAPLGV

-25 CVVISLSG
+25 CVVISLST

-42 KDKKQQVSESVTDA
+42 KDKKQQVSESMAD
-56 ETETETENAAEDT
+56 TETETENATEDT
-69 QTHAGSFELADGVYK
+69 QTATGSFDLADGVYK

-124 GVIDRIIASQSFDVD
+124 GVIDRIISSQSLDVD

-162 KDNGVTGKSK
+162 KDKGVTGKTK
-172 QESTSESESDSSLAE
+172 QEGTSESESDSSSAE
-187 IAAVQDASAYKDGT
+187 ITAVQDASAYKDGT

-207 GFAGTMKVKVDI
+207 GFAGNIKVKVDI
-219 SGGKIASISIVSTKD
+219 AGEKISAISIVSTKD

-276 ALSQAAVSENTAD
+276 ALSQAAVSENTAG
-289 NNNDKQEAAESSGN
+289 NNTGKQGAAEASGN

-320 GTLPYVDGIY
+320 GTLAYVDGIY
-330 YGTAEGYKGDIKAA
+330 YGTAEGYKGDIKVA
-344 VVIQNKTLK
+344 VVIQDKTLK

-416 NTGDGNSDA
+416 NTGNGNSGG
-425 NNKNNSNSDNNNG
+425 NNNNSN
-438 NDNSSNN
+438 N
-445 ADDSNIAG
+445 AADSNIALD
-453 EEDKAV
+453 EDKAV

-467 ASLDGAQY
+467 ASLDGTQY

-502 DVSCAQE
+502 DVSRAQE

-521 DTSTNVYEDGVYEVS
+521 DTSTNVYKDGTYEVS

-590 QPGLVSVLTSQAN
+590 QQGMVSMLTSQAN

-613 TVSRATCTSKA
+613 TVSHATCTSKA
-624 IIDGCKSALEAAKKK
+624 IIDGCKSALETAKKK

>member
-1 MKFKEILEK
+1 MKFKEVLEK

-19 SLVVAA
+19 SLVIAA

-33 YQAKASEPS
+33 YQTKASEPS
-42 KDKKQQVSESVTDA
+42 KDKKHQVSERVTD
-56 ETETETENAAEDT
+56 TETENAAEDT
-69 QTHAGSFELADGVYK
+69 QTATGSFELADGVYK

-124 GVIDRIIASQSFDVD
+124 AVIDRIIASQSFDVD

-172 QESTSESESDSSLAE
+172 QGSTSESESDSSLAE

-240 SASSLLDTIVE
+240 IASSLLDTIVE

-276 ALSQAAVSENTAD
+276 ALSQAAVSDNTTG
-289 NNNDKQEAAESSGN
+289 NNTDKQGAAEVSGN

-330 YGTAEGYKGDIKAA
+330 YGTAEGYKGDIRVA
-344 VVIQNKTLK
+344 VVIQDKTLK

-416 NTGDGNSDA
+416 NTGGSNSDS
-425 NNKNNSNSDNNNG
+425 NNSNDNN
-438 NDNSSNN
+438 
-445 ADDSNIAG
+445 SNIAG

-459 LSKLVQSQ
+459 LLKLVQSQ

-521 DTSTNVYEDGVYEVS
+521 DTSTNVYEDGTYDVS

-577 ASYIKKAADGTKN
+577 VSYIKKAVDGTKN
-590 QPGLVSVLTSQAN
+590 QAGMFSVLTSQTN

-613 TVSRATCTSKA
+613 TVSHATCTSKA

>member
-1 MKFKEILEK
+1 MKFKEVLEK

-19 SLVVAA
+19 SLVIAA

-33 YQAKASEPS
+33 YQTKASEPS
-42 KDKKQQVSESVTDA
+42 KDKKQQVSERVTD
-56 ETETETENAAEDT
+56 TETETENAAENT
-69 QTHAGSFELADGVYK
+69 QTATGSFDLADGVYK

-124 GVIDRIIASQSFDVD
+124 GVIDRIISSQSFDVD

-172 QESTSESESDSSLAE
+172 QESTSESESDSSSVE
-187 IAAVQDASAYKDGT
+187 IATVQDASAYKDGT

-219 SGGKIASISIVSTKD
+219 AGGKIASISIVSTKD

-265 SSRGIIAAVRS
+265 SSRGIISAVRS
-276 ALSQAAVSENTAD
+276 ALSQAAVSKNTAD
-289 NNNDKQEAAESSGN
+289 NVTDKQDETQTSGN
-303 GQTDE
+303 GQTGE
-308 NSSGSA
+308 NPSGSA
-314 SEQGTE
+314 QQQGTE

-330 YGTAEGYKGDIKAA
+330 YGTAEGYKGDIKVA
-344 VVIQNKTLK
+344 VVIQDKTLK

-416 NTGDGNSDA
+416 NTGD
-425 NNKNNSNSDNNNG
+425 SNSGNN
-438 NDNSSNN
+438 NSSNN
-445 ADDSNIAG
+445 SDNSNIAG
-453 EEDKAV
+453 DEDKAV

-467 ASLDGAQY
+467 ASLDGTQY

-482 LQIRLGDAQEV
+482 LQIRLEDANEV
-493 LESAESTKK
+493 LSSAAATKK
-502 DVSCAQE
+502 DVSRAQE

-521 DTSTNVYEDGVYEVS
+521 DTSTNVYEDGTYDVS

-590 QPGLVSVLTSQAN
+590 QQGMVSVLTSQAN

-608 FSSID
+608 FSGID

-624 IIDGCKSALEAAKKK
+624 IINGCKSALEAAKKK

>member
-1 MKFKEILEK
+1 MKFKEVLEK

-19 SLVVAA
+19 SLVIAA

-33 YQAKASEPS
+33 YQTKASEPS
-42 KDKKQQVSESVTDA
+42 KDKKHQVSERVTD
-56 ETETETENAAEDT
+56 TETENAAEDT
-69 QTHAGSFELADGVYK
+69 QTATGSFELADGVYK

-100 MDKKITSIDIL
+100 MDKKIISIDIL

-148 NGIIGA
+148 NGIIGS

-276 ALSQAAVSENTAD
+276 ALSQAAVSDNTVG
-289 NNNDKQEAAESSGN
+289 NNTDKQGAAEASGN

-314 SEQGTE
+314 SEKGTE

-330 YGTAEGYKGDIKAA
+330 YGTAEGYKGDIRVA
-344 VVIQNKTLK
+344 VVIQDKTLK

-408 ARKTTAGE
+408 ARKTTEGE
-416 NTGDGNSDA
+416 NTGGSNSDS
-425 NNKNNSNSDNNNG
+425 NNSNDNN
-438 NDNSSNN
+438 
-445 ADDSNIAG
+445 SNIAG

-459 LSKLVQSQ
+459 LLKLVQSQ

-521 DTSTNVYEDGVYEVS
+521 DTSTNVYEDGTYDVS

-577 ASYIKKAADGTKN
+577 VSYIKKAADGTKN
-590 QPGLVSVLTSQAN
+590 QAGMVSVLTSQTN

-613 TVSRATCTSKA
+613 TVSHATCTSKA

>member
-1 MKFKEILEK
+1 MKFKEVLEK

-19 SLVVAA
+19 SLVIAA

-33 YQAKASEPS
+33 YQTKASEPS
-42 KDKKQQVSESVTDA
+42 KDKKHQVSERVTD
-56 ETETETENAAEDT
+56 TETEDAAEDT
-69 QTHAGSFELADGVYK
+69 QTATGSFELADGVYK

-276 ALSQAAVSENTAD
+276 ALSQAAVSDNTVG
-289 NNNDKQEAAESSGN
+289 NNTDKQGAAEASGN

-314 SEQGTE
+314 SEKGTE

-330 YGTAEGYKGDIKAA
+330 YGTAEGYKGDIRVA
-344 VVIQNKTLK
+344 VVIQDKTLK

-416 NTGDGNSDA
+416 NTGGSNSDS
-425 NNKNNSNSDNNNG
+425 NNSNDNN
-438 NDNSSNN
+438 
-445 ADDSNIAG
+445 SNIAG

-459 LSKLVQSQ
+459 LLKLVQSQ

-521 DTSTNVYEDGVYEVS
+521 DTSTNVYEDGTYDVS

-577 ASYIKKAADGTKN
+577 VSYIKKAADGTKN
-590 QPGLVSVLTSQAN
+590 QPGMVSVLTSQTN

-613 TVSRATCTSKA
+613 TVSHATCTSKA

>member
-25 CVVISLSG
+25 CVVISLST

-42 KDKKQQVSESVTDA
+42 KDKKQQVSESMAD
-56 ETETETENAAEDT
+56 TETETENATEDT
-69 QTHAGSFELADGVYK
+69 QTATASFDLADGVYK
-84 GSATGFSGPV
+84 GSATGYRGSV

-100 MDKKITSIDIL
+100 LDKKIVSIDIL
-111 SSTDDEAFFNRAK
+111 SASDDEAFFNRAK

-172 QESTSESESDSSLAE
+172 QESTSESESDSSSAE

-207 GFAGTMKVKVDI
+207 GFAGNIKVKVDI
-219 SGGKIASISIVSTKD
+219 AGGKISAISIVSTKD

-276 ALSQAAVSENTAD
+276 ALSQAAVRENTAG
-289 NNNDKQEAAESSGN
+289 NNTDKQGAAEASGN

-330 YGTAEGYKGDIKAA
+330 YGTAEGYKGDIKVA
-344 VVIQNKTLK
+344 VVIQDKTLK

-416 NTGDGNSDA
+416 NTGNGNSGG
-425 NNKNNSNSDNNNG
+425 NNNNSN
-438 NDNSSNN
+438 N
-445 ADDSNIAG
+445 AADSNIALD
-453 EEDKAV
+453 EDKAV

-467 ASLDGAQY
+467 ALLDGTQY

-493 LESAESTKK
+493 LDSAESTKK
-502 DVSCAQE
+502 DVSRVQE

-521 DTSTNVYEDGVYEVS
+521 DTSTNVYEDGTYEVS

-577 ASYIKKAADGTKN
+577 ASYIKKAADGTKS
-590 QPGLVSVLTSQAN
+590 QQGMVSVLTSQSN

-613 TVSRATCTSKA
+613 TVSHATCTSKA

>member
-1 MKFKEILEK
+1 MKFKEVLEK
-10 IKVYAPLGV
+10 IKIYAPLGV

-33 YQAKASEPS
+33 YQTKASEPS
-42 KDKKQQVSESVTDA
+42 KDKKQQVSESVADSEA
-56 ETETETENAAEDT
+56 ETKKAAEDT
-69 QTHAGSFELADGVYK
+69 QTATGSFDLADGVYK

-124 GVIDRIIASQSFDVD
+124 SVIDRIISSQSLDVD
-139 VVSGATYSS
+139 AVSGATYSS
-148 NGIIGA
+148 NGIIKA

-162 KDNGVTGKSK
+162 KDKGVTGKSK
-172 QESTSESESDSSLAE
+172 QESTSESDSSLAE
-187 IAAVQDASAYKDGT
+187 IAAVQDAAAYRDGT

-219 SGGKIASISIVSTKD
+219 AGGKIASISIVSTKD

-240 SASSLLDTIVE
+240 SASSLIDTIVE

-276 ALSQAAVSENTAD
+276 ALSQAAVSDNTTG
-289 NNNDKQEAAESSGN
+289 NNTDKQGAAEASGN

-314 SEQGTE
+314 QEQGTE

-330 YGTAEGYKGDIKAA
+330 YGTAEGYKGDIKVA
-344 VVIQNKTLK
+344 VVIQDKTLK

-408 ARKTTAGE
+408 ARKITAGE
-416 NTGDGNSDA
+416 NTGGSNSD
-425 NNKNNSNSDNNNG
+425 SDNNN
-438 NDNSSNN
+438 N
-445 ADDSNIAG
+445 SNIAG
-453 EEDKAV
+453 DEEKTV

-467 ASLDGAQY
+467 ASLDGTQY

-482 LQIRLGDAQEV
+482 LQIRLEDANEV
-493 LESAESTKK
+493 LSSAEATKK
-502 DVSCAQE
+502 DVSRAQE

-521 DTSTNVYEDGVYEVS
+521 DTSTNVYEDGTYDVS

-590 QPGLVSVLTSQAN
+590 QPGMVSVLTSQAK

-624 IIDGCKSALEAAKKK
+624 IIDGCKSVLETAKKK

>member
-1 MKFKEILEK
+1 MKFKEVLEK

-19 SLVVAA
+19 SLVIAA

-33 YQAKASEPS
+33 YQTKASEPS
-42 KDKKQQVSESVTDA
+42 KDKKQQVSERVTD
-56 ETETETENAAEDT
+56 TETETENAAENT
-69 QTHAGSFELADGVYK
+69 QTATGSFDLADGVYK

-124 GVIDRIIASQSFDVD
+124 GVIDRIISSQSLDVD
-139 VVSGATYSS
+139 AVSGATYSS

-162 KDNGVTGKSK
+162 KDKGVTGKSK
-172 QESTSESESDSSLAE
+172 QESTSESDSSLAE
-187 IAAVQDASAYKDGT
+187 IAAVQDAAAYKDGT

-219 SGGKIASISIVSTKD
+219 AGGKIVSISIVSTKD

-276 ALSQAAVSENTAD
+276 ALSQAAVSKNTAG
-289 NNNDKQEAAESSGN
+289 NNTDKQDETQTSGN
-303 GQTDE
+303 GQNDE

-314 SEQGTE
+314 QEQGTE

-330 YGTAEGYKGDIKAA
+330 YGTAEGYKGDIKVA
-344 VVIQNKTLK
+344 VVIQDKTLK
-353 AILVTEKQD
+353 AILVTEKND

-381 SADVDTVSGATYS
+381 STDVDTVSGATYS

-416 NTGDGNSDA
+416 NTGD
-425 NNKNNSNSDNNNG
+425 SNSGNN
-438 NDNSSNN
+438 NSSNN
-445 ADDSNIAG
+445 SDNSNIAG
-453 EEDKAV
+453 DEDKAV

-467 ASLDGAQY
+467 ASLDGTQY

-482 LQIRLGDAQEV
+482 LQIRLEDANEV
-493 LESAESTKK
+493 LSSAEATKK
-502 DVSCAQE
+502 DVSRAQE

-521 DTSTNVYEDGVYEVS
+521 DTSTNVYEDGTYDVS

-577 ASYIKKAADGTKN
+577 APYIKKAADGTKN
-590 QPGLVSVLTSQAN
+590 QPGMVSVLTSQAK

-608 FSSID
+608 FSRID

-624 IIDGCKSALEAAKKK
+624 IINGCKSALETAKKK

>member
-1 MKFKEILEK
+1 MKFKEVLEK

-19 SLVVAA
+19 SLVIAA

-33 YQAKASEPS
+33 YQTKASEPS
-42 KDKKQQVSESVTDA
+42 KDKKQQVSERVTDA
-56 ETETETENAAEDT
+56 ETENAAEDT
-69 QTHAGSFELADGVYK
+69 QTATGSFELADGVYK

-100 MDKKITSIDIL
+100 MDKKIISIDIL

-172 QESTSESESDSSLAE
+172 QESTSESESDSALAE

-276 ALSQAAVSENTAD
+276 ALSQAAVSDNTTG
-289 NNNDKQEAAESSGN
+289 NNTDKQSAAEASGN

-314 SEQGTE
+314 SEKGTE

-330 YGTAEGYKGDIKAA
+330 YGTAEGYKGDIRVA
-344 VVIQNKTLK
+344 VVIQDKTLK
-353 AILVTEKQD
+353 AILVTKKQD

-370 MDVLKNMMKKQ
+370 IDVLKNMMKKQ

-416 NTGDGNSDA
+416 NTGD
-425 NNKNNSNSDNNNG
+425 SNSDSNNG
-438 NDNSSNN
+438 NDNN
-445 ADDSNIAG
+445 SNIAG

-459 LSKLVQSQ
+459 LLKLVQSQ
-467 ASLDGAQY
+467 ASLDGTQY

-521 DTSTNVYEDGVYEVS
+521 DTSTNVYEDGTYGVS

-577 ASYIKKAADGTKN
+577 APYIKKAADGTKN

>member
-1 MKFKEILEK
+1 MKFKEVLEK

-19 SLVVAA
+19 SLVIAA

-33 YQAKASEPS
+33 YQTKASEPS
-42 KDKKQQVSESVTDA
+42 NDKKQQVSERVTD
-56 ETETETENAAEDT
+56 TETETENT
-69 QTHAGSFELADGVYK
+69 QTATGSFDLADGVYK

-124 GVIDRIIASQSFDVD
+124 GVIDRIISSQSFDVD

-172 QESTSESESDSSLAE
+172 QESTSESESDSSSVE

-219 SGGKIASISIVSTKD
+219 AGGKIASISIVSTKD

-265 SSRGIIAAVRS
+265 SSRGIISAVRS
-276 ALSQAAVSENTAD
+276 ALSQAAVSQNTAD
-289 NNNDKQEAAESSGN
+289 NITDKQDATETSGN

-308 NSSGSA
+308 NPSGSA
-314 SEQGTE
+314 SEQGTG

-330 YGTAEGYKGDIKAA
+330 YGTAEGYKGDIKVA
-344 VVIQNKTLK
+344 VVIQDKTLK

-416 NTGDGNSDA
+416 NTGD
-425 NNKNNSNSDNNNG
+425 SNSGNN
-438 NDNSSNN
+438 NSSNN
-445 ADDSNIAG
+445 SDNSNIAG
-453 EEDKAV
+453 DEDKAV

-467 ASLDGAQY
+467 ASLDGTQY

-482 LQIRLGDAQEV
+482 LQIRLEDANEV
-493 LESAESTKK
+493 LSSAEATKK
-502 DVSCAQE
+502 DVSRAQE

-521 DTSTNVYEDGVYEVS
+521 DTSTNVYEDGTYDVS

-590 QPGLVSVLTSQAN
+590 QPGMVSVLTSQAN

-608 FSSID
+608 FSGID

-624 IIDGCKSALEAAKKK
+624 IINGCKSVLEAAKKK

>member
-25 CVVISLSG
+25 CVVISLST

-42 KDKKQQVSESVTDA
+42 KDKKQQVSESMAD
-56 ETETETENAAEDT
+56 TETETENATEDT
-69 QTHAGSFELADGVYK
+69 QTATGSFDLADGVYK
-84 GSATGFSGPV
+84 GSATGYRGSV

-100 MDKKITSIDIL
+100 LDKKIVSIDIL
-111 SSTDDEAFFNRAK
+111 SASDDEAFFNRAK
-124 GVIDRIIASQSFDVD
+124 GVIDRIISSQSLDVD

-172 QESTSESESDSSLAE
+172 QESTSESESDSSSAE

-201 YYGTGK
+201 YYGIGK
-207 GFAGTMKVKVDI
+207 GFAGNIKVKVDI
-219 SGGKIASISIVSTKD
+219 AGGKISAISIVSTKD

-276 ALSQAAVSENTAD
+276 ALSQAAVSENTAG
-289 NNNDKQEAAESSGN
+289 NNTDKQGAAETSGN

-314 SEQGTE
+314 SEHGTE

-330 YGTAEGYKGDIKAA
+330 YGTSEGYKGDIKVA
-344 VVIQNKTLK
+344 VVIQDKTLK

-416 NTGDGNSDA
+416 NTGNGNSGG
-425 NNKNNSNSDNNNG
+425 NNNNSN
-438 NDNSSNN
+438 N
-445 ADDSNIAG
+445 AADSNIALDK
-453 EEDKAV
+453 DKAV

-467 ASLDGAQY
+467 ASLDGTQY

-502 DVSCAQE
+502 DVSRAQE

-521 DTSTNVYEDGVYEVS
+521 DTSTNVYEDGTYEIS

-590 QPGLVSVLTSQAN
+590 QQGMVSMLTSQAN

-613 TVSRATCTSKA
+613 TVSHATCTSKA

>member
-1 MKFKEILEK
+1 MKFKEVLEK

-19 SLVVAA
+19 SLVIAA

-33 YQAKASEPS
+33 YQTKASEPS
-42 KDKKQQVSESVTDA
+42 KDKKQQVSDRVTD
-56 ETETETENAAEDT
+56 TETENAAEDT
-69 QTHAGSFELADGVYK
+69 QTATGSFELADGVYK

-100 MDKKITSIDIL
+100 MDKKIISIDIL

-162 KDNGVTGKSK
+162 KDNGVTGKAK

-187 IAAVQDASAYKDGT
+187 IVAVQDASAYKDGT

-276 ALSQAAVSENTAD
+276 ALSQAAVSDNTTG
-289 NNNDKQEAAESSGN
+289 NNTDKQGAAEASGN

-330 YGTAEGYKGDIKAA
+330 YGTAEGYKGDIKVA
-344 VVIQNKTLK
+344 VVIQDKTLK

-416 NTGDGNSDA
+416 NTGDSNSGN
-425 NNKNNSNSDNNNG
+425 NNNNSDNNNNNS
-438 NDNSSNN
+438 NDNN
-445 ADDSNIAG
+445 SNIAG

-521 DTSTNVYEDGVYEVS
+521 DTSTNVYEDGTYDVS

-577 ASYIKKAADGTKN
+577 VSYINKAADGTKN
-590 QPGLVSVLTSQAN
+590 QPGMVSVLTSQAN

>member
-1 MKFKEILEK
+1 MKFKEVLEK

-19 SLVVAA
+19 SLVIAA

-33 YQAKASEPS
+33 YQTKASEPS
-42 KDKKQQVSESVTDA
+42 KDKKHQVSERVTD
-56 ETETETENAAEDT
+56 TETEDAAEDT
-69 QTHAGSFELADGVYK
+69 QTATGSFELADGVYK

-100 MDKKITSIDIL
+100 MDKKIISIDIL

-207 GFAGTMKVKVDI
+207 GFAGTMKIKVDI

-276 ALSQAAVSENTAD
+276 ALSQAAVSDNTVG
-289 NNNDKQEAAESSGN
+289 NNTDKQGAAEASGN

-314 SEQGTE
+314 SEKGTE

-330 YGTAEGYKGDIKAA
+330 YGTAEGYKGDIRVA
-344 VVIQNKTLK
+344 VVIQDKTLK

-416 NTGDGNSDA
+416 NTGGSNSDS
-425 NNKNNSNSDNNNG
+425 NNSNDNN
-438 NDNSSNN
+438 
-445 ADDSNIAG
+445 SNIAG

-459 LSKLVQSQ
+459 LLKLVQSQ

-521 DTSTNVYEDGVYEVS
+521 DTSTNVYEDGTYDVS

-577 ASYIKKAADGTKN
+577 VSYIKKAVDGTKN
-590 QPGLVSVLTSQAN
+590 QAGMVSVLTSQTN

-613 TVSRATCTSKA
+613 TVSHATCTSKA

>member
-1 MKFKEILEK
+1 MKFKEVLEK

-19 SLVVAA
+19 SLVIAA

-33 YQAKASEPS
+33 YQTKASEPS
-42 KDKKQQVSESVTDA
+42 KDKKHQVSERVTD
-56 ETETETENAAEDT
+56 TETEDAAEAT
-69 QTHAGSFELADGVYK
+69 QTATGSFELADGVYK

-100 MDKKITSIDIL
+100 MDKKIISIDIL

-148 NGIIGA
+148 NGIIAA

-172 QESTSESESDSSLAE
+172 QESTSESESDSSLAD

-276 ALSQAAVSENTAD
+276 ALSQAAVSDNTVG
-289 NNNDKQEAAESSGN
+289 NNTDKQGAAEASGN

-314 SEQGTE
+314 SEHGTE
-320 GTLPYVDGIY
+320 GTLAYVDGIY
-330 YGTAEGYKGDIKAA
+330 YGTADGYKGDIRVA
-344 VVIQNKTLK
+344 VVIQDKTLK

-408 ARKTTAGE
+408 ARKTTEGE
-416 NTGDGNSDA
+416 NTGGSNSDS
-425 NNKNNSNSDNNNG
+425 NNSNDNN
-438 NDNSSNN
+438 
-445 ADDSNIAG
+445 SNIAG

-459 LSKLVQSQ
+459 LLKLVQSQ

-521 DTSTNVYEDGVYEVS
+521 DTSTNVYEDGTYDVS

-565 ITDVKGDGDSQN
+565 ITDVKGDGDLQN
-577 ASYIKKAADGTKN
+577 VSYIKKAADGTKN
-590 QPGLVSVLTSQAN
+590 QPGMVSVLTSQTN

-613 TVSRATCTSKA
+613 TVSHATCTSKA